1 MTSVSMAQ
9 RRVLYIES
17 DGQVYLVQKDGVWTF
32 PEEGARIGFSYQV
45 RHATKILETVVN
57 FCRPQLDHFPS
68 EWMFKDDIPL
78 RRDVDP
84 LVQRA
89 INASLARCVV
99 GIVVVNARNEVLL
112 VRSNRG
118 FTKGMWNV
126 PGGFIEYGEAPDR
139 AALREAKEETGLD
152 IQLGRLL
159 GVYMERF
166 ESPYFMYGFMYEA
179 TARRGDLRLDPTEI
193 EEARWWAPAEAMA
206 ATRNP
211 FARKAMAERFSL
223 PPPPPAPQWSPPGAS
238 V

>member
-17 DGQVYLVQKDGVWTF
+17 DGQVYLVKRDGLWTF
-32 PEEGARIGFSYQV
+32 PEEGERLEFSYDV
-45 RHATKILETVVN
+45 RHATNILDVVVS
-57 FCRPQLDHFPS
+57 FCRPKLDHFPS
-68 EWMFKDDIPL
+68 EWMFKDDVPL

-99 GIVVVNARNEVLL
+99 GVVMVNGRNQVLL

-118 FTKGMWNV
+118 FTRGMWNV
-126 PGGFIEYGEAPDR
+126 PGGFIEYGEAPEL
-139 AALREAKEETGLD
+139 AAIREAKEETGLD

-166 ESPYFMYGFMYEA
+166 GSPYFMYGFMYEA
-179 TARRGDLRLDPTEI
+179 SAPNGKVRLDATEI
-193 EEARWWAPAEAMA
+193 EDARWWAPSEAMA

-211 FARKAMAERFSL
+211 FARRALAERFSL
-223 PPPPPAPQWSPPGAS
+223 PLPPPEPHWSPRHAS
-238 V
+238 A